1 MGDGNYEDSR
11 EMTQDEIERFL
22 AYMDSG
28 EEVVAG
34 SEAHRLMT
42 AASERAMRITSRMNA
57 QFDSLSDTR
66 AQLERLFGRPLP
78 EGVGLFPPFTTDC
91 GLNTHLG
98 EGVFINAGCR
108 FQDQGGVFIG
118 DRALIGHNAV
128 IATLNHNMD
137 PARRAN
143 LLPAPVHI
151 GCDVWLGSNVT
162 VLPGVTI
169 GDGAVVAAGAVV
181 TKDVAP
187 NTVVGGV
194 PARLIR
200 ELRSADTM
208 TAEQLDATLGQ
219 SYEQSLAGQG
229 RALDEVFDDLEQGL
243 S

>member
-1 MGDGNYEDSR
+1 MADSYYEDGV
-11 EMTQDEIERFL
+11 ELTQEQIDFFLER
-22 AYMDSG
+22 MDSG
-28 EEVVAG
+28 EECVAG
-34 SEAHRLMT
+34 SEVHKLMT

-57 QFDSLSDTR
+57 EFTSLSDTR
-66 AQLERLFGRPLP
+66 SQLERLFNRPVP
-78 EGVGLFPPFTTDC
+78 DGVGLFVPFTTDC

-98 EGVFINAGCR
+98 ENVFINAGCR
-108 FQDQGGVFIG
+108 FQDQGGIYIG

-137 PARRAN
+137 PAKRAN

-151 GCDVWLGSNVT
+151 GADVWLGSNVT

-194 PARLIR
+194 PAKLIK
-200 ELRSADTM
+200 EL
-208 TAEQLDATLGQ
+208 
-219 SYEQSLAGQG
+219 
-229 RALDEVFDDLEQGL
+229 
-243 S
+243 

>member
-1 MGDGNYEDSR
+1 MGKSNYEDSP
-11 EMTQDEIERFL
+11 EMTQDEIERFV
-22 AYMDSG
+22 AYMNSG
-28 EEVVAG
+28 EEVIAG
-34 SEAHRLMT
+34 SDMHRLMT

-57 QFDSLSDTR
+57 QFDSLSDVR
-66 AQLERLFGRPLP
+66 AQLEGLWRCELP
-78 EGVGLFPPFTTDC
+78 ESVGLFPPFTTDC

-108 FQDQGGVFIG
+108 FQDQGGIYIG
-118 DRALIGHNAV
+118 DRALIGHNCV

-137 PARRAN
+137 PAKRAN

-151 GCDVWLGSNVT
+151 GSDVWLGANVT

-194 PARLIR
+194 PAKQIKKL
-200 ELRSADTM
+200 
-208 TAEQLDATLGQ
+208 
-219 SYEQSLAGQG
+219 
-229 RALDEVFDDLEQGL
+229 
-243 S
+243 

>member
-1 MGDGNYEDSR
+1 MSTNNYKDSS
-11 EMTQDEIERFL
+11 EMTQDEIERFV
-22 AYMDSG
+22 AYMNSG

-34 SEAHRLMT
+34 SEEHRLMT

-57 QFDSLSDTR
+57 RFDSLSDVR
-66 AQLERLFGRPLP
+66 VQLEELWRCRLP
-78 EGVGLFPPFTTDC
+78 ESVGLFPPFTTDC
-91 GLNTHLG
+91 GLNTHVG

-108 FQDQGGVFIG
+108 FQDQGGITIG

-137 PARRAN
+137 PAKRAN

-151 GCDVWLGSNVT
+151 GADAWLGANVT

-194 PARLIR
+194 PAKLIK
-200 ELRSADTM
+200 EL
-208 TAEQLDATLGQ
+208 
-219 SYEQSLAGQG
+219 
-229 RALDEVFDDLEQGL
+229 
-243 S
+243 

>member
-1 MGDGNYEDSR
+1 MAENYYEDSA
-11 EMTQDEIERFL
+11 ELTQEQIDYFLER
-22 AYMDSG
+22 MDSG
-28 EEVVAG
+28 EVCIAG
-34 SEAHRLMT
+34 SDVHRLMT

-66 AQLERLFGRPLP
+66 EQLERLLNRPLP

-91 GLNTHLG
+91 GLNIHLG

-108 FQDQGGVFIG
+108 FQDQGGIYIG
-118 DRALIGHNAV
+118 DRSLIGHNAV
-128 IATLNHNMD
+128 IATLNHDMD
-137 PARRAN
+137 PAKRAD
-143 LLPAPVHI
+143 LWPAPVRI

-194 PARLIR
+194 PAKLIK
-200 ELRSADTM
+200 EL
-208 TAEQLDATLGQ
+208 
-219 SYEQSLAGQG
+219 
-229 RALDEVFDDLEQGL
+229 
-243 S
+243 

>member
-1 MGDGNYEDSR
+1 MVKSNYEDGG
-11 EMTQDEIERFL
+11 ELTQEQIDYFLER
-22 AYMDSG
+22 MNSG
-28 EEVVAG
+28 EECIAG
-34 SEAHRLMT
+34 SDVHRLMT

-66 AQLERLFGRPLP
+66 EQLERLFNRPLP

-108 FQDQGGVFIG
+108 FQDQGGIYIG

-137 PARRAN
+137 PAKRAN
-143 LLPAPVHI
+143 LLPAPVRI
-151 GCDVWLGSNVT
+151 GNDVWLGSNVT

-181 TKDVAP
+181 TKDVEP

-194 PARLIR
+194 PAKVIKKL
-200 ELRSADTM
+200 
-208 TAEQLDATLGQ
+208 
-219 SYEQSLAGQG
+219 
-229 RALDEVFDDLEQGL
+229 
-243 S
+243 

>member
-1 MGDGNYEDSR
+1 MAKGNYEDSP
-11 EMTQDEIERFL
+11 EMTQDEIDRFVE
-22 AYMDSG
+22 YMNSG
-28 EEVVAG
+28 EEVIAG
-34 SEAHRLMT
+34 SEMHHLMT

-57 QFDSLSDTR
+57 EFNSLSDTR
-66 AQLERLFGRPLP
+66 VQLERLFNRPLH
-78 EGVGLFPPFTTDC
+78 EGVGLFVPFTTDC

-108 FQDQGGVFIG
+108 FQDQGGIYID
-118 DRALIGHNAV
+118 DRALIGHNCV

-137 PARRAN
+137 PALRAN

-151 GCDVWLGSNVT
+151 GKDAWLGSNVT

-194 PARLIR
+194 PAKLIK
-200 ELRSADTM
+200 EL
-208 TAEQLDATLGQ
+208 
-219 SYEQSLAGQG
+219 
-229 RALDEVFDDLEQGL
+229 
-243 S
+243 

>member
-1 MGDGNYEDSR
+1 MPASNYEDSK
-11 EMTQDEIERFL
+11 ELTQEQIDYFLER
-22 AYMDSG
+22 MDSG
-28 EEVVAG
+28 EECVAG
-34 SEAHRLMT
+34 SDVHRLMT

-66 AQLERLFGRPLP
+66 KQFEQLLNRPLP

-91 GLNTHLG
+91 GLNIHLG

-108 FQDQGGVFIG
+108 FQDQGGIYIG
-118 DRALIGHNAV
+118 DRTLIGHNAV

-137 PARRAN
+137 PAKRAN

-151 GCDVWLGSNVT
+151 GNDVWFGANVT

-181 TKDVAP
+181 TKDVEP

-194 PARLIR
+194 PAKLIR
-200 ELRSADTM
+200 RL
-208 TAEQLDATLGQ
+208 
-219 SYEQSLAGQG
+219 
-229 RALDEVFDDLEQGL
+229 
-243 S
+243 

>member
-1 MGDGNYEDSR
+1 MVKSNYEDGG
-11 EMTQDEIERFL
+11 ELTQEQIDFFLER
-22 AYMDSG
+22 MDSG
-28 EEVVAG
+28 EECIAG
-34 SEAHRLMT
+34 SDVHRLMT

-66 AQLERLFGRPLP
+66 VQFERLLNRPLP
-78 EGVGLFPPFTTDC
+78 DGVGLFLPFTTDC
-91 GLNTHLG
+91 GLNIHLG

-108 FQDQGGVFIG
+108 FQDQGGIYIG

-137 PARRAN
+137 PAKRAN

-151 GCDVWLGSNVT
+151 GNDVWLGSNVT

-181 TKDVAP
+181 AKDVEP

-194 PARLIR
+194 PAKLIKRL
-200 ELRSADTM
+200 
-208 TAEQLDATLGQ
+208 G
-219 SYEQSLAGQG
+219 
-229 RALDEVFDDLEQGL
+229 
-243 S
+243 